1 MVYPVTVLN
10 HVTCLVIAH
19 KVVLPCL
26 TLISFELYLF
36 VY

>member
-1 MVYPVTVLN
+1 MVYLVTILI
-10 HVTCLVIAH
+10 HVIWLVIAH

-26 TLISFELYLF
+26 TPISFELYLF

>member
-1 MVYPVTVLN
+1 MVYLVTVLI
-10 HVTCLVIAH
+10 HVTWLVIAH

-26 TLISFELYLF
+26 TPISFELSFY

>member
-1 MVYPVTVLN
+1 MVYLVTGLN
-10 HVTCLVIAH
+10 HVTCLFIAH

-26 TLISFELYLF
+26 TPISFELYRF

>member
-1 MVYPVTVLN
+1 VVYLVFFLN

-19 KVVLPCL
+19 KFVLPCL
-26 TLISFELYLF
+26 TPISFELCLF